1 MSDSNQA
8 SQQQDTTP
16 KKKNK
21 YDFSE
26 TNKPLNINLSW
37 CKACNI
43 CIAMCPQQ
51 IFEPDRDG
59 RPIQTRPEDCTQC
72 TICWV
77 HCPDF
82 CITSTVK

>member
-1 MSDSNQA
+1 MSESTQANDNQDS
-8 SQQQDTTP
+8 P
-16 KKKNK
+16 KRKNK
-21 YDFSE
+21 NDFSAS
-26 TNKPLNINLSW
+26 NLPLKINLSW

-43 CIAMCPQQ
+43 CIAMCPTQV
-51 IFEPDRDG
+51 FEPDRDG
-59 RPIQTRPEDCTQC
+59 KPIQKRPEDCTQC